1 MKKLVVVL
9 CTLLVCSCTK
19 ELSSE
24 QIFEINGLS
33 YEVDSQAPFTGK
45 VIDFHENGQLE
56 KQEIYQDGALNGS
69 RETYYANGQIEKK
82 EFYKGGIEDGPW
94 EFYYADGQ
102 VKKKESYKDGKPD
115 GT

>member
-19 ELSSE
+19 ELSSD
-24 QIFEINGLS
+24 QLVEINGLS

-56 KQEIYQDGALNGS
+56 KVRNIA
-69 RETYYANGQIEKK
+69 
-82 EFYKGGIEDGPW
+82 
-94 EFYYADGQ
+94 
-102 VKKKESYKDGKPD
+102 
-115 GT
+115 